1 VEIKSVLKILKLRL
15 IIKSIAEM
23 SVAELQLIDALW
35 KNIMKTRLLEMVLI
49 EPAKNVT
56 LN

>member
-1 VEIKSVLKILKLRL
+1 VETKSVLKILKLRL

-49 EPAKNVT
+49 GPAKNVA

>member
-1 VEIKSVLKILKLRL
+1 VEIKSVLKILKPRL
-15 IIKSIAEM
+15 IIKNIAEM